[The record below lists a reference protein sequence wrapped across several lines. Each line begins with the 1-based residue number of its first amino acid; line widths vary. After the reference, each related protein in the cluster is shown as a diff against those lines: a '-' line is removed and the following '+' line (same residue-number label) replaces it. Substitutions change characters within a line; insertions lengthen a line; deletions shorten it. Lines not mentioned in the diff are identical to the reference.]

1 MKGRNVVTQE
11 IEFEVK
17 PIDQMTDREIAEE
30 TLLLLRTAGAA
41 LAKFQQSG
49 MGSMI
54 AGMIP
59 GLHGPKRQG

>member
-1 MKGRNVVTQE
+1 MGA
-11 IEFEVK
+11 EVDGYK
-17 PIDQMTDREIAEE
+17 VKAVGEMTDREIAEE
-30 TLLLLRTAGAA
+30 TLLLLRTAAAA

-59 GLHGPKRQG
+59 GLTKSKG

>member
-1 MKGRNVVTQE
+1 MEDVTNG
-11 IEFEVK
+11 FSAK
-17 PIDQMTDREIAEE
+17 PVEEMTDREIAEE
-30 TLLLLRTAGAA
+30 TLMLLRTAGAA

-59 GLHGPKRQG
+59 GLTGSKR